1 MLYLQINNSV
11 VRENTNMYLNVL
23 QWTHAVV
30 KAVPSETVGVDTLEQ
45 FPPSCS
51 VSSDGPQVVGDGDP
65 FEFVH
70 VGRRLL
76 KNVFKQ
82 ELHQLAH
89 IFWKTWRS
97 L

>member
-1 MLYLQINNSV
+1 MLYLQINNRGI
-11 VRENTNMYLNVL
+11 REKTNMFPNVL

-30 KAVPSETVGVDTLEQ
+30 KAVPSVTVGVDTLEQ
-45 FPPSCS
+45 FPLSCS
-51 VSSDGPQVVGDGDP
+51 ASSDGAQVGGDGDP
-65 FEFVH
+65 FEFIH

-76 KNVFKQ
+76 KNFFKQ

-89 IFWKTWRS
+89 IFWKTWKS